1 MNLPEDEEEAF
12 GDNWVCVTPS
22 LSVEK
27 WRGYVEKREKFWVW
41 LNDTVGLGVLLR
53 KQILGM
59 ELQVIEG
66 AGAESH
72 NGVETAPAPSIVNW
86 NFWETIFQLFIG
98 FLLQSH
104 WLQISSS
111 CLYILFIYFV

>member
-12 GDNWVCVTPS
+12 GENWICVTPS

-41 LNDTVGLGVLLR
+41 HNDTVGLGVLLR

-72 NGVETAPAPSIVNW
+72 NGVETATAPSIVNLEFLGN
-86 NFWETIFQLFIG
+86 NFPIVYLILITIALVANIIR
-98 FLLQSH
+98 L
-104 WLQISSS
+104 
-111 CLYILFIYFV
+111 

>member
-1 MNLPEDEEEAF
+1 
-12 GDNWVCVTPS
+12 
-22 LSVEK
+22 
-27 WRGYVEKREKFWVW
+27 
-41 LNDTVGLGVLLR
+41 
-53 KQILGM
+53 M

-72 NGVETAPAPSIVNW
+72 NGVETATAPSIVNW

-104 WLQISSS
+104 WLQISSGCS
-111 CLYILFIYFV
+111 IRVFIFYLFIYLFCLTCICFSYPKNKSRCKQRKNENS